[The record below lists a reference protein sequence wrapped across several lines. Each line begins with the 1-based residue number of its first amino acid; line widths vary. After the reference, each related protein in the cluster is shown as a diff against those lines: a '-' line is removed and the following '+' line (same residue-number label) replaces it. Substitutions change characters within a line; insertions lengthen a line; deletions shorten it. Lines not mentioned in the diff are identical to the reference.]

1 MNTLQLIIN
10 IIGVFLIAY
19 VIYFVA
25 VSLFALKK
33 TPKYEETEK
42 KGKFAMIVA
51 ARNEEAVIGHLV
63 ESLQNLDYPKELYD
77 IIVLPNNCTDNT
89 KGVAEEAGARI
100 YEPKRIIKSKGDVL
114 QEFFNHIEL
123 HSGEEE
129 WRFDGYCIFDADN
142 LVDKDFLTEM
152 NKAYQG
158 GAKVAQGY
166 RDSKNPYD
174 TVISSSYTIY
184 YLSYNRF
191 YNNARANIG
200 LSALISGCGFMIS
213 QQMIDEMGG
222 WNTKSMTEDI
232 EITTKTVL
240 MGEKVKYVPKA
251 KIYDEQP
258 LTFEVSWKQRS
269 RWSTG
274 LIQDSELYSWPLWK
288 QFIKTKNWSAM
299 DIVLF
304 FGSIPVQLL
313 YAILCVLVIIYD
325 FMILKEGSMSLN
337 IFLLRS
343 TTIVSLSYFGCIIM
357 TVMAIYMEKKSIRKM
372 WKGILYYWVFIFSWI
387 PINFICLFK
396 KETTWHQIDHTR
408 GINMDEM
415 LQDEK

>member
-1 MNTLQLIIN
+1 MNILQLSIN
-10 IIGVFLIAY
+10 LIGIFLIIY
-19 VIYFVA
+19 VIYFVFVA
-25 VSLFALKK
+25 LFALKK
-33 TPKYEETEK
+33 PPEYEQTQK
-42 KGKFAMIVA
+42 KAKFAMIVA

-63 ESLQNLDYPKELYD
+63 ESMQKLDYPRELYD

-89 KGVAEEAGARI
+89 KEVAKQAGARI
-100 YEPKRIIKSKGDVL
+100 YEPKRVIKSKGDVL
-114 QEFFNHIEL
+114 QEFFDHVKL
-123 HSGEEE
+123 HEKEED
-129 WRFDGYCIFDADN
+129 WTFDGYCIFDADN

-152 NKAYQG
+152 NKAFQS

-191 YNNARANIG
+191 YNNARANLG

-213 QQMIDEMGG
+213 QELITEMGG

-232 EITTKTVL
+232 EITTKAVL

-258 LTFEVSWKQRS
+258 LTFDVSWKQRA

-288 QFIKTKNWSAM
+288 QFVKTKNWSAM
-299 DIVLF
+299 DIVIF
-304 FGSIPVQLL
+304 FASIAVQFL
-313 YAILCVLVIIYD
+313 YAILCVLVIVYD
-325 FMILKEGSMSLN
+325 F
-337 IFLLRS
+337 FLLQDGSLTLNLFILRGLG
-343 TTIVSLSYFGCIIM
+343 IVALSYVGCVIM
-357 TVMAIYMEKKSIRKM
+357 TVIAIYMEKKSVKKM
-372 WKGILYYWVFIFSWI
+372 WKGILYYWVFIFSWV

-415 LQDEK
+415 LQEEK